1 MREMERTR
9 PSREVFQ
16 EALDELRHGR
26 IPGTMPFVAAYIKDT
41 TKELLE
47 YTHAITECAI
57 RQEENNKVLRQLA
70 ESYRCAVL
78 REMGKKPITADAD
91 EPHILDY
98 TELIQWLDKNVR
110 KEQEAGRGKSAR
122 MLGSALGAVLLL
134 VASGKGRAE

>member
-1 MREMERTR
+1 MKDLERTR

-16 EALDELRHGR
+16 EALDELRLGR

-70 ESYRCAVL
+70 ESYKSAVL
-78 REMGKKPITADAD
+78 REMGKKDDGPEVPVKDF
-91 EPHILDY
+91 E
-98 TELIQWLDKNVR
+98 ELIQWLDKAVR

-122 MLGSALGAVLLL
+122 MLGSALDAVLLL
-134 VASGKGRAE
+134 VSIGKGKVE

>member
-1 MREMERTR
+1 MKDMERTR

-47 YTHAITECAI
+47 YTHAITECAV

-70 ESYRCAVL
+70 ESYRSAVL
-78 REMGKKPITADAD
+78 REMGKKPILADR
-91 EPHILDY
+91 PHILDY
-98 TELIQWLDKNVR
+98 TELIEWLDKNVR
-110 KEQEAGRGKSAR
+110 KEQEQGHGKSAR
-122 MLGSALGAVLLL
+122 MLGSALDAVLLL
-134 VASGKGRAE
+134 VADGRGYGG

>member
-1 MREMERTR
+1 MKDMERTR

-70 ESYRCAVL
+70 ESYRAAML
-78 REMGKKPITADAD
+78 REMGKKPILADA
-91 EPHILDY
+91 PHILDY
-98 TELIQWLDKNVR
+98 TELIQWLDRAVR
-110 KEQEAGRGKSAR
+110 KEQEQGHGKNAN
-122 MLGSALGAVLLL
+122 MLGSALDAVLLL
-134 VASGKGRAE
+134 VADGKGRAE